1 MMSRLALLSLPF
13 MQKAAFTLIVASATL
28 SLLGVVVVVLT
39 LTSIRFTL
47 MHLGLLGGAIGV
59 VLGGNSLVPAM
70 LAITAGSLLFG
81 PVAER
86 TRLEVGQASALFMT
100 GSLAATFLLIYKA
113 KIPAM
118 EAFSVFTGSVLMLR
132 TADIVLTVALGLAV
146 LLLTWGWYW
155 EINLVLFDRELAAA
169 LGVRANALY
178 YTLLTLLGL
187 AISVSLRLVGALM
200 VDALIL
206 LPAMAALPWARSLKQ
221 AFVLTSLFGVL
232 SSSLGILASLLGDL
246 PISGSVTL
254 AGVAVLTVSHLARSA
269 RSRRGRML
277 VAGVQKPGQ
286 EVVWK

>member
-269 RSRRGRML
+269 GRRRGRML

>member
-1 MMSRLALLSLPF
+1 MSQLALLSLPF
-13 MQKAAFTLIVASATL
+13 MQKATFTLIVASATL

-47 MHLGLLGGAIGV
+47 MHLGLLGGAIGI

-113 KIPAM
+113 KVPAM

-169 LGVRANALY
+169 LGVRADALY

-200 VDALIL
+200 VDALIM
-206 LPAMAALPWARSLKQ
+206 LPAMAALPWAKSLKQ
-221 AFVLTSLFGVL
+221 AFILTSLFGVL

-254 AGVAVLTVSHLARSA
+254 AGVAVLTVSHLARA
-269 RSRRGRML
+269 AGRRRGQML
-277 VAGVQKPGQ
+277 AAEVQKSSQ

>member
-1 MMSRLALLSLPF
+1 MSRLALLSLPF